1 MKGFIQGLYRLSEF
15 SLPLVVLNIKVN
27 KVPFIKNVFDLE
39 VTVQEYEV

>member
-15 SLPLVVLNIKVN
+15 SLPMVVLNIKV
-27 KVPFIKNVFDLE
+27 KVHFIKNVFDLE

>member
-15 SLPLVVLNIKVN
+15 SLQLVVLNIKV

>member
-15 SLPLVVLNIKVN
+15 SLPLVVLNIKV

>member
-15 SLPLVVLNIKVN
+15 SLLLVVLNLKV

>member
-1 MKGFIQGLYRLSEF
+1 MTGFIQGLYRLSEF
-15 SLPLVVLNIKVN
+15 SLPLVVLNIKV